1 MSPSGKAC
9 PSPVPGTC
17 WEHWDGLQREGKGGE
32 GWEKGKGPSGEQ
44 GRAAVMAARMEG
56 GKKKRNKNKSVEKEG
71 KNKAMVCQGGGAAP
85 VLQEA
90 LGGTCSVLGRGVAA
104 SLRGRS
110 IPPSRRLAEF

>member
-56 GKKKRNKNKSVEKEG
+56 GKKKEIKIKAWKRKG
-71 KNKAMVCQGGGAAP
+71 KIKQWCVRVGEQPLC
-85 VLQEA
+85 
-90 LGGTCSVLGRGVAA
+90 C
-104 SLRGRS
+104 
-110 IPPSRRLAEF
+110 RRLWGAPARC